1 MIYLI
6 SKEQAKAAVEHIN
19 GAKYSLATAT
29 EVELETLRENNERV
43 SKDVL
48 QHDHR
53 YGIIVPHLGCKP
65 AMVYLEVWT
74 FYKKGTYRQDAD
86 MFVTKNAWGNI
97 SEKRVTDGMVI
108 CEL

>member
-1 MIYLI
+1 MNI
-6 SKEQAKAAVEHIN
+6 SMAPSI
-19 GAKYSLATAT
+19 YSLATAT

-74 FYKKGTYRQDAD
+74 YYEKGTYRQDAD
-86 MFVTKNAWGNI
+86 VFVSKNAWGVI
-97 SEKRVTDGMVI
+97 SEKRVADGMVV

>member
-1 MIYLI
+1 MIYMI

-19 GAKYSLATAT
+19 GSKYSLATAT

-53 YGIIVPHLGCKP
+53 YGIIVPHLGVNQQWSIWRSGHTTRRAPTVRTPMC
-65 AMVYLEVWT
+65 
-74 FYKKGTYRQDAD
+74 
-86 MFVTKNAWGNI
+86 
-97 SEKRVTDGMVI
+97 S
-108 CEL
+108 